1 LFWGAGGSPAWG
13 NVWDLGVASGPGGS
27 RVAGMQAGRLRSRVR
42 VIPLGALPRLAFSP
56 SRATTCRHGLGTPFG
71 ATTRRHGL
79 EGACFGA
86 RAARPHGIAPGI
98 WVWHRGPAVP
108 ALREC
113 RRAACAPGSAL
124 FHLEH
129 YPVWRLPLPPGVM
142 LGVWVWHRG
151 PAVPALRECRR
162 AACAPESALLHLEH
176 YPVWC
181 FPPPEPRLAAMVWRG
196 LVLGRGRPA
205 RMG

>member
-42 VIPLGALPRLAFSP
+42 VIPLGALPRVAFAPPAWGNARGLGVASGPGGSRVAGMQAGRLRSRVRVTPLGALPRVVFSP
-56 SRATTCRHGLGTPFG
+56 SRATTC
-71 ATTRRHGL
+71 RHGL

-86 RAARPHGIAPGI
+86 RAARPHGIAPGV
-98 WVWHRGPAVP
+98 WVWHRSPVVP

-129 YPVWRLPLPPGVM
+129 YPVWHLPPSGARQPTKKPRCQ
-142 LGVWVWHRG
+142 WHRG
-151 PAVPALRECRR
+151 C
-162 AACAPESALLHLEH
+162 
-176 YPVWC
+176 W
-181 FPPPEPRLAAMVWRG
+181 
-196 LVLGRGRPA
+196 
-205 RMG
+205 